1 MEVLPFSTRTPSLSL
16 RPYAY
21 FHSPTKRINY
31 QPSFMILRKNKSQ
44 QIVNNS
50 FSKVFEVIPAWFD
63 SKKQSSELSLVEKV
77 LNTLDKAIINFV
89 DPPLHKSID
98 PSYVLSDNFAPVDEL
113 SPTECEIV
121 HGHIPLC
128 LDGVYIRIG
137 PNPQF
142 VPNGPH
148 HYLDGDGMVHSI
160 RLTQG
165 QAIFCSRYVKTNKY
179 LFEHQAKSQ
188 IVPNVI
194 SGMQCLGPFVARVV
208 LFVARVALGHYD
220 IGKGIGVANTNLA
233 LFGGSLYALCESD
246 LPYAI
251 HVKDNGDVITLGQH
265 DFNGRLSLNMT
276 AHPKI
281 DPVTKEAFAFRY
293 WATRPYLTYFHFDAN
308 GNKQPDVPILSM
320 KQPSLTHDLAIT
332 QKYAIICD
340 IQLGAN
346 PMNLL
351 HGHGLVSV
359 DKTKVPRIGVI
370 GRYATDDSD
379 MKWFEVPK
387 FNVFHVVN
395 AWDETDEDGNDVV
408 VLVAPNIL
416 SMEHFFKRGDLIQT
430 SMEKVTVHFG
440 TGVVSRQALSIDNL
454 EFPVMNPAYVAT
466 KNKYVYAA
474 IYEKTPI
481 KSRMMRTIGVVK
493 LDVTESEAY
502 KEPHQHTGANRMYGD
517 NCFGGEPFFI
527 ARDPDDS
534 NSKEDDG
541 YLVSYVHDETS
552 GDSRFLVMDAQS
564 PSLEVV
570 AAVKLPQR
578 VPYGLHGIFIAEKD
592 LNEM

>member
-1 MEVLPFSTRTPSLSL
+1 MSLL
-16 RPYAY
+16 
-21 FHSPTKRINY
+21 
-31 QPSFMILRKNKSQ
+31 
-44 QIVNNS
+44 
-50 FSKVFEVIPAWFD
+50 D
-63 SKKQSSELSLVEKV
+63 KV
-77 LNTLDKAIINFV
+77 LKTLDKAIINFL

-98 PSYVLSDNFAPVDEL
+98 PSYILSDNFAPVDEL

-121 HGHIPLC
+121 HGLIPLC
-128 LDGVYIRIG
+128 LDGVYMRIG

-165 QAIFCSRYVKTNKY
+165 RAIFCSRYVKTNKY

-194 SGMQCLGPFVARVV
+194 SGMQCLGPFLARVA
-208 LFVARVALGHYD
+208 LFAARVALGHYD

-251 HVKDNGDVITLGQH
+251 QVKENGDVITLGQQ
-265 DFNGRLSLNMT
+265 DFNGGLSLNMT

-293 WATRPYLTYFHFDAN
+293 WSTRPYMTYFYFDAN

-320 KQPSLTHDLAIT
+320 KKPSLTHDLAIT

-340 IQLGAN
+340 IQLGAD

-370 GRYATDDSD
+370 GRYAKDDSD
-379 MKWFEVPK
+379 MKWFEVPE

-416 SMEHFFKRGDLIQT
+416 SMEHFFEQVDLIQT
-430 SMEKVTVHFG
+430 SMEKVTIHFG
-440 TGVVSRQALSIDNL
+440 TGVVSRQTLSIDNL
-454 EFPVMNPAYVAT
+454 EFPVMNPAYVAK
-466 KNKYVYAA
+466 KNK
-474 IYEKTPI
+474 
-481 KSRMMRTIGVVK
+481 
-493 LDVTESEAY
+493 
-502 KEPHQHTGANRMYGD
+502 
-517 NCFGGEPFFI
+517 
-527 ARDPDDS
+527 
-534 NSKEDDG
+534 
-541 YLVSYVHDETS
+541 
-552 GDSRFLVMDAQS
+552 
-564 PSLEVV
+564 
-570 AAVKLPQR
+570 
-578 VPYGLHGIFIAEKD
+578 
-592 LNEM
+592 